1 MANRNLIQGAEI
13 LGKSKMSGANLAFQT
28 GLQNSMD
35 AYYKIAAVR
44 KAEKKAI
51 DTKTAAYINT
61 LNTDMDVSQLTA
73 SQANAVKNYL
83 VTERNRYAQFANKAA
98 SLSPDHPEYSKAVSE
113 INSIQSSFANLASE
127 LKTYKDDKLK
137 YIEDFDNNMI
147 SDGNEI
153 GALDEASNIYTDKG
167 YLGIGSGGSLSFY
180 NEDLGKFQAYSQI
193 KKPFL
198 KDFSGA
204 DAILQLNKNAY
215 SAGAVLQGARKNM
228 VRNDIKQI
236 VNKGGRN
243 TLLSLATDDFLID
256 GGLGIQDE
264 SLFDIQNE
272 DLLKDYV
279 INAYVDAITDT
290 SVEGANAARPSSRRG
305 SGGFSGALKDEIN
318 LGGDKA
324 QEALD
329 LSGSTLGDARSIV
342 RAANSLDPT
351 NKNVMYMSRQEFYNQ
366 FLEGEN
372 MKDNKDA
379 QEAFRA
385 TYGDASIFRYNYS
398 NPSFSRGLNID
409 INNQQELYKF
419 YIQNS
424 DFSRKAQD
432 YYITRYPGQSSSSS
446 EEASGEGS
454 LDNL

>member
-113 INSIQSSFANLASE
+113 INSIQSAFANLASE

-215 SAGAVLQGARKNM
+215 NAGAVLTGARKNM

-272 DLLKDYV
+272 DLLRDYV

-329 LSGSTLGDARSIV
+329 LSGST
-342 RAANSLDPT
+342 
-351 NKNVMYMSRQEFYNQ
+351 Y
-366 FLEGEN
+366 
-372 MKDNKDA
+372 
-379 QEAFRA
+379 AF
-385 TYGDASIFRYNYS
+385 
-398 NPSFSRGLNID
+398 
-409 INNQQELYKF
+409 
-419 YIQNS
+419 
-424 DFSRKAQD
+424 
-432 YYITRYPGQSSSSS
+432 IT
-446 EEASGEGS
+446 
-454 LDNL
+454 